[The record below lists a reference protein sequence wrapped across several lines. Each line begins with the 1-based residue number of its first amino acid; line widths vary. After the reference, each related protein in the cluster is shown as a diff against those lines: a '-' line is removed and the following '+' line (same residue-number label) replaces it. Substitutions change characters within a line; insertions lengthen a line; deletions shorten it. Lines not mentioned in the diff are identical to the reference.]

1 MTNDQLPM
9 TNPTLFL
16 IDTFSLLFQV
26 FHAIPSMT
34 SPKGLPSNAVF
45 GFTRDLFNLL
55 QTQRPTH
62 WLCAMDSPGPGTRE
76 TLYPKYKA
84 NRTEMPAD
92 LRPQIE
98 MVQQVMDGFGIPK
111 VRCDGWEADDVIATL
126 TRQAVERGWEVRIV
140 TNDKDARQLLG
151 PRVRI
156 LNVRKNTWFDEA
168 DLKTDWGVRPDQAID
183 FQSLVGDSVDNV
195 PGVHDTK
202 TRVPCHR
209 ADWGVR
215 ASCRIQP

>member
-1 MTNDQLPM
+1 M
-9 TNPTLFL
+9 TNPTLVL

-76 TLYPKYKA
+76 ALYPKYKA
-84 NRTEMPAD
+84 NRTEMPVD

-111 VRCDGWEADDVIATL
+111 LPCPGWEADDVIATL
-126 TRQAVERGWEVRIV
+126 TRQAVERGFDVRIV

-151 PRVRI
+151 PHVRI
-156 LNVRKNTWFDEA
+156 YNVRKNTWLDEA
-168 DLKTDWGVRPDQAID
+168 DLKADWGVRPAIE
-183 FQSLVGDSVDNV
+183 S
-195 PGVHDTK
+195 
-202 TRVPCHR
+202 R
-209 ADWGVR
+209 
-215 ASCRIQP
+215 